1 MSKGAASETDLGHLH
16 KKVASVLSKVL
27 DNVDKAQEAYSQL
40 DFEVVDYV
48 PPPEVPASVLTVA
61 TKFLN
66 DNKITCQPEESEE
79 LSDLERKLAANRQ
92 KRRQV
97 GNVVHLTDD
106 E

>member
-1 MSKGAASETDLGHLH
+1 MSKGAASETELGALH
-16 KKVASVLSKVL
+16 KKVATVLGKVL
-27 DNVDKAQEAYSQL
+27 DNVDKAQEAYSHL

-66 DNKITCQPEESEE
+66 DNKITCQPEESAE
-79 LSDLERKLAANRQ
+79 LSDLERKLANNRQ